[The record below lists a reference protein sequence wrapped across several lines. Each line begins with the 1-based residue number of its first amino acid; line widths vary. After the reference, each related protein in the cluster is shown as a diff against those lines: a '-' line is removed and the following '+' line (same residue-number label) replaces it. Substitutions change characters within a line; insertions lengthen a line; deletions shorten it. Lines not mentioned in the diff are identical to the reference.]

1 METSAW
7 SSRPSPVSLS
17 AGPLPRCLHQ
27 PVGGQL
33 SLEQSTLWGVCLLGP
48 PAPPDAAPRRGVSG
62 GGAVWCNGCCRG
74 AGAGPPGWALVS
86 IPDTTSAPCRVR
98 ELEGA
103 RFGKK
108 NETGTLQEQITFNG
122 ARRGSSQISERL
134 H

>member
-62 GGAVWCNGCCRG
+62 GGGQCG
-74 AGAGPPGWALVS
+74 AMGAAGGLELDHLGGLWSPSQTPSLL
-86 IPDTTSAPCRVR
+86 RV
-98 ELEGA
+98 G
-103 RFGKK
+103 
-108 NETGTLQEQITFNG
+108 
-122 ARRGSSQISERL
+122 
-134 H
+134 